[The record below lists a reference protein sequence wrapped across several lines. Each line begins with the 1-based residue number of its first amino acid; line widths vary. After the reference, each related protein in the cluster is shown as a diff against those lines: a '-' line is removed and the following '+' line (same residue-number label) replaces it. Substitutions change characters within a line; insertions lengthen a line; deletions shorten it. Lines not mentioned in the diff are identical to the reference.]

1 MKLVRNNY
9 IYNQNKIFNG
19 IYKIDNMF
27 DKIEDLINYILSIKN
42 ETLQE
47 IPENIVYD

>member
-1 MKLVRNNY
+1 MNFIKKCLKY
-9 IYNQNKIFNG
+9 I
-19 IYKIDNMF
+19 F
-27 DKIEDLINYILSIKN
+27 DKIEDLINYILNIKN

>member
-1 MKLVRNNY
+1 MTQNEFHKKCLKY
-9 IYNQNKIFNG
+9 I
-19 IYKIDNMF
+19 F

>member
-1 MKLVRNNY
+1 
-9 IYNQNKIFNG
+9 
-19 IYKIDNMF
+19 MF
-27 DKIEDLINYILSIKN
+27 DKIEDLINYILNIKN

>member
-1 MKLVRNNY
+1 
-9 IYNQNKIFNG
+9 
-19 IYKIDNMF
+19 MF

-47 IPENIVYD
+47 IPENIVYN

>member
-1 MKLVRNNY
+1 
-9 IYNQNKIFNG
+9 
-19 IYKIDNMF
+19 MF